1 MQQSRNDK
9 PGAVLV
15 TGASTGIGR
24 ACALHLDQLGY
35 QVFAGVRK
43 EEDGAALQ
51 RSASG
56 KLRWLYLDIIDEESV
71 RQAQSLI
78 ETQAGEQGLAGLVN
92 NAGVAVASP
101 LEFIPLAEF
110 RRQIEINVVG
120 QLQVT
125 QASLPMLRKGNGRLV
140 FIGSVSGRVTTPML
154 GPYSASKFAV
164 NALADALHRE
174 LMPWGIHV
182 AVVEPGRIA
191 TPIWDK
197 SIRSAQEL
205 RSHLPRGAE
214 QYYGATMDIL
224 EKRTASKNGGTP
236 VEEVAQAVAHA
247 LGAARPKR
255 RYLIGRDARFGA
267 LLARFVPVHILDQL
281 IVAQR
286 GLRKKR

>member
-1 MQQSRNDK
+1 MQRSMDGK

-24 ACALHLDQLGY
+24 ACALHLSELGY

-43 EEDGAALQ
+43 VEDGEALQ
-51 RSASG
+51 RDASG
-56 KLRWLYLDIIDEESV
+56 ALQWLFLDVTDEESV
-71 RQAQSLI
+71 RQAQKSI
-78 ETQAGEQGLAGLVN
+78 ESQAGVPGLAGLVN

-110 RRQIEINVVG
+110 RRQIEINVIG

-125 QASLPMLRKGNGRLV
+125 QAFLPLLRKGRGRLV
-140 FIGSVSGRVTTPML
+140 FIGSISGRVTTPML

-164 NALADALHRE
+164 NAMADALHRE

-205 RSHLPRGAE
+205 RSRLPQEAE
-214 QYYGATMDIL
+214 QYYGVIMDKL
-224 EKRTASKNGGTP
+224 AKRTASKTGGTP
-236 VEEVAQAVAHA
+236 VEEVSRVVAHA
-247 LGAARPKR
+247 LGAAKPKR
-255 RYLIGRDARFGA
+255 RYLVGRDARIGA
-267 LLARFVPVHILDQL
+267 LMAWLFPVHILDQL
-281 IVAQR
+281 IIAQR
-286 GLRKKR
+286 GIRKK

>member
-1 MQQSRNDK
+1 MQQSTNGK

-35 QVFAGVRK
+35 RVFAGVRK
-43 EEDGAALQ
+43 VEDGADLQ

-56 KLRWLYLDIIDEESV
+56 KLQWLFLDIIDDESI
-71 RQAQSLI
+71 RQAQELI
-78 ETQAGEQGLAGLVN
+78 GARAGQQGLAGLVN

-110 RRQIEINVVG
+110 RRQIEINVIG

-125 QASLPMLRKGNGRLV
+125 QAFLPMLRKGSGRLV
-140 FIGSVSGRVTTPML
+140 FIGSISGRVTTPML
-154 GPYSASKFAV
+154 GPYSASKFAL
-164 NALADALHRE
+164 NAMADALHRE
-174 LMPWGIHV
+174 LMPWGVHV

-205 RSHLPRGAE
+205 RNRLPRGAE

-224 EKRTASKNGGTP
+224 EKRTATKNGGTP
-236 VEEVAQAVAHA
+236 VEAVSQAVVHA
-247 LGAARPKR
+247 LGAPKPKR
-255 RYLIGRDARFGA
+255 RYLIGRDARLGA
-267 LLARFVPVHILDQL
+267 LMARLFPVHILDQL

-286 GLRKKR
+286 GLRRK

>member
-1 MQQSRNDK
+1 MQRSMDGK

-24 ACALHLDQLGY
+24 ACALHLSELGY

-43 EEDGAALQ
+43 LEDGEALQ
-51 RSASG
+51 RDASG
-56 KLRWLYLDIIDEESV
+56 ALQWLFLDVTDEESV
-71 RQAQSLI
+71 RQAQKSI
-78 ETQAGEQGLAGLVN
+78 ESQAGVPGLAGLVN

-110 RRQIEINVVG
+110 RRQIEINVIG

-125 QASLPMLRKGNGRLV
+125 QAFLPLLRKGRGRLV
-140 FIGSVSGRVTTPML
+140 FVGSISGRVTTPML

-164 NALADALHRE
+164 NAMADALHRE

-205 RSHLPRGAE
+205 RSRLPQAAE
-214 QYYGATMDIL
+214 QYYGVIMDKL
-224 EKRTASKNGGTP
+224 AKRTASKTGGTP
-236 VEEVAQAVAHA
+236 VEEVSRVVAHA
-247 LGAARPKR
+247 LGAAKPKR
-255 RYLIGRDARFGA
+255 RYLVGRDARIGA
-267 LLARFVPVHILDQL
+267 LMAWLFPVHILDQL
-281 IVAQR
+281 IIAQR
-286 GLRKKR
+286 GIRKK